1 MIKKSNIS
9 EAIAGN
15 PNCEHVWVSEYI
27 LTDEAPHVRLLFS
40 VAWKVSAQEIGM
52 RNRNC
57 SHDARTSALH
67 LRNKVVPILSR

>member
-15 PNCEHVWVSEYI
+15 PNCEHVWVSEYV

-40 VAWKVSAQEIGM
+40 VAWQE
-52 RNRNC
+52 R
-57 SHDARTSALH
+57 
-67 LRNKVVPILSR
+67 SRDWNVE

>member
-15 PNCEHVWVSEYI
+15 PNCEHVWVSEYV

-40 VAWKVSAQEIGM
+40 VAWKE
-52 RNRNC
+52 R
-57 SHDARTSALH
+57 
-67 LRNKVVPILSR
+67 SRDWNVE